1 MTCKYCNGK
10 LAPLRSLTDGEF
22 CSDVHRYAY
31 YDEHPEEVAAEAS
44 LPSESFARTG
54 THVATAFDAGPAA
67 EAREFSRPSGYRVSF
82 APKNEPA
89 EPAAPAEKPEDLIQ
103 ASVAQ
108 ATAEAELPPSTP
120 EPETAAYPAFLE
132 ELVETPSFLDRFIGA
147 AQRQLGR
154 PIQWLVTAWG
164 TAPTELRA
172 MALLLP
178 VLLALA
184 CSPLMS
190 KLGTSLHAGKS
201 NGLPGETR
209 QVFSKKWKALQ
220 ERISD
225 RAAVVITDDFRTG
238 LDAWQSRSNLTTAWS
253 FDSNGFLQ
261 PGPLAILKPTLE
273 LTDYSFEFLGEI
285 QRRGLGCA
293 FRARDL
299 NNYYAVKFIEDRS
312 GPLPAMRL
320 VRYAVIDGREG
331 PHVERALPSSL
342 RSDVFNR
349 FRVEAH
355 GSDFTILAQGEVV
368 DFFSDAR
375 LASGGVGFFCNRGES
390 ARLRWMEVSHQ
401 YDTLGRL
408 CAFFS
413 PVNVA
418 GVDKN

>member
-1 MTCKYCNGK
+1 
-10 LAPLRSLTDGEF
+10 
-22 CSDVHRYAY
+22 V
-31 YDEHPEEVAAEAS
+31 
-44 LPSESFARTG
+44 
-54 THVATAFDAGPAA
+54 
-67 EAREFSRPSGYRVSF
+67 
-82 APKNEPA
+82 
-89 EPAAPAEKPEDLIQ
+89 
-103 ASVAQ
+103 
-108 ATAEAELPPSTP
+108 
-120 EPETAAYPAFLE
+120 PAFLE
-132 ELVETPSFLDRFIGA
+132 EPVETPAFLERFTA
-147 AQRQLGR
+147 AAHRLLGR
-154 PIQWLVTAWG
+154 PTQWLVTAWG
-164 TAPTELRA
+164 TASTELRA

-190 KLGTSLHAGKS
+190 KLETRLHAS
-201 NGLPGETR
+201 QPNRRPGESG
-209 QVFSKKWKALQ
+209 QMLSKKWKVLQ
-220 ERISD
+220 ERISN

-253 FDSNGFLQ
+253 FDANGFLQ
-261 PGPLAILKPTLE
+261 PGPLAILKPTVE

-285 QRRGLGCA
+285 QRRALGCA

-312 GPLPAMRL
+312 GPLPAIRL

-331 PHVERALPSSL
+331 PHIERALPSAL
-342 RSDVFNR
+342 RADVFNR

-375 LASGGVGFFCNRGES
+375 LASGGVGFFCSRGES